1 VPEEPTL
8 QCAMQS
14 PADAMSCTRY
24 ATSTN
29 SFPPVYVKRER
40 RGENPEKLTG
50 IRRFEAGCM
59 LCKRRACD
67 PLPLRTEALRRLP
80 PIQVMI
86 VTEEMGPR
94 VHATSCALLRNP
106 ETLDSEQWVLE
117 HPYSH
122 TCFYFCLFFSYLF
135 NKRMLPAD

>member
-1 VPEEPTL
+1 
-8 QCAMQS
+8 MQS

-50 IRRFEAGCM
+50 IQRFEAGCM

-80 PIQVMI
+80 PYPGHDRYRGN
-86 VTEEMGPR
+86 GPEGAR
-94 VHATSCALLRNP
+94 
-106 ETLDSEQWVLE
+106 
-117 HPYSH
+117 
-122 TCFYFCLFFSYLF
+122 YLMRSAA
-135 NKRMLPAD
+135 KSGDVRL